1 MSLEVGLRERKK
13 IALREQLISTATRL
27 FTENGYAETTLE
39 HVAHENMVSIRT
51 LLRHFESKEGLAIA
65 SLKSKAT
72 QFREEIADPART
84 VDSIEI
90 WRSAVRDNALHYM
103 DSPKM
108 RDYHVFL
115 TSEPQLIGVVAA
127 IHDEY
132 ANSIAEGLASR
143 LLLVLLSSHPALKVQ
158 NSPVSKTAQVVVV
171 GLPAIETSADPC
183 TRRQKRECRCGLKY
197 CNINALPEAD
207 QQDLFARSSFFEC
220 MDQ

>member
-132 ANSIAEGLASR
+132 ANSIAEGLAMDLGIPPSENLDNR
-143 LLLVLLSSHPALKVQ
+143 VLAAMLVQSYRVTLQHWIEYPQSGALSDLACDVID
-158 NSPVSKTAQVVVV
+158 
-171 GLPAIETSADPC
+171 AIL
-183 TRRQKRECRCGLKY
+183 RRYPDRGRPGFIL
-197 CNINALPEAD
+197 NV
-207 QQDLFARSSFFEC
+207 
-220 MDQ
+220 